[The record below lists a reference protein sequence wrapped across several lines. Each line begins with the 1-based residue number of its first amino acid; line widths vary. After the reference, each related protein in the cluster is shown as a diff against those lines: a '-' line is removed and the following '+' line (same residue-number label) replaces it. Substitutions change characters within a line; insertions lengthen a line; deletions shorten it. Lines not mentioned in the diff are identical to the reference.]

1 MKIYCTLFKKQF
13 NYYRIF
19 KNRVFSKNSVSEQRF
34 HYYLLLPALIM
45 LFGNVYAHEIIS
57 RVSVDADV
65 GGNGSSK
72 SPTISA
78 DGRYIAFQSDA
89 DNLVPDDNNGFT
101 DIFVYDRQTRKT
113 RRVSVSSNGTETN
126 FVSFF
131 PVISADGRY
140 VAFRSDASNLVEDD
154 SNRTTDIFVQDQKTG
169 ITKLVSVSSDGV
181 QGNST
186 SSEPAMSAEGRYV
199 VFHSNATNLVKKD
212 TNKSLDI
219 FLHDRQ
225 TRETTRLSVDSKG
238 IEAKGTSFGAAISAE
253 GRYVAFSS
261 NAANLVKDDK
271 NKTMDVFVH
280 DRESGETTLVSLD
293 SHGKQGNA
301 PSFQAALSADGH
313 FVAFRSRATNLV
325 QDDTNEV
332 EDIFVHDR
340 ETGETVRVNVNSTGQ
355 QANNGD
361 SFGVSLSADGR
372 YVLFNADADNLVA
385 DDDNNST
392 DVFIHDRKTGQTRRL
407 TLLSQSDNYTAAS
420 SYAPVLSYDGRWI
433 AFESKALNLV
443 PNDFNETSD
452 IFIYDQAYYASY
464 EVSTGVLYIPVLT
477 MMPDFALFRA
487 KLVAKNNKPLE
498 FILERKSSFP
508 IPLEGIPSVYHQ
520 ETRLLHLPRVEV
532 FEPPKEIRRF
542 EVEMRWDAKS
552 DVFTTVQLKEE

>member
-1 MKIYCTLFKKQF
+1 MKIYYTLFKKRF
-13 NYYRIF
+13 N
-19 KNRVFSKNSVSEQRF
+19 
-34 HYYLLLPALIM
+34 YYLLLPALIT

-101 DIFVYDRQTRKT
+101 DIFVTDRQTRKT
-113 RRVSVSSNGTETN
+113 RRVSINSNGTETN

-131 PVISADGRY
+131 PVISADGRF

-154 SNRTTDIFVQDQKTG
+154 SNRTADIFVHDQKTG
-169 ITKLVSVSSDGV
+169 VIQLVSVSSDGV

-186 SSEPAMSAEGRYV
+186 SSEPAMSADGRYV

-212 TNKSLDI
+212 TNKSVDI
-219 FLHDRQ
+219 FVHDRQ
-225 TRETTRLSVDSKG
+225 TLETIRLSVNSKG
-238 IEAKGTSFGAAISAE
+238 IEAKGTSFGAAISGE
-253 GRYVAFSS
+253 GRYIAFSS

-293 SHGKQGNA
+293 SHGIQGNA

-325 QDDTNEV
+325 QDDTNEA

-340 ETGETVRVNVNSTGQ
+340 ETGETARVSVDSAGQ

-392 DVFIHDRKTGQTRRL
+392 DVFRHDRKTGQTRRL
-407 TLLSQSDNYTAAS
+407 TLLSQSNSYTAS
-420 SYAPVLSYDGRWI
+420 SYAPVMSYDGRWV
-433 AFESKALNLV
+433 AFESKAVNLV

-487 KLVAKNNKPLE
+487 KLVKNNKPLE
-498 FILERKSSFP
+498 FILERKSRFP
-508 IPLEGIPSVYHQ
+508 IALEGIPSVYHQ
-520 ETRLLHLPRVEV
+520 ETRLLDLPRVEV
-532 FEPPKEIRRF
+532 FDPPKEIQRF

-552 DVFTTVQLKEE
+552 DVFTIIQLKEE